1 MKMSINPVAQTDA
14 AKVAA
19 QAAAANTNQTQP
31 AAPVK
36 LQPTTTDTVQISSS
50 AKAVMQEA
58 QETAAQTAQ
67 EAGRGDR
74 QAQRLLAKES
84 AAKAALQGSNHSS
97 I

>member
-1 MKMSINPVAQTDA
+1 
-14 AKVAA
+14 
-19 QAAAANTNQTQP
+19 
-31 AAPVK
+31 
-36 LQPTTTDTVQISSS
+36 
-50 AKAVMQEA
+50 MQEA

-97 I
+97 ILRPK